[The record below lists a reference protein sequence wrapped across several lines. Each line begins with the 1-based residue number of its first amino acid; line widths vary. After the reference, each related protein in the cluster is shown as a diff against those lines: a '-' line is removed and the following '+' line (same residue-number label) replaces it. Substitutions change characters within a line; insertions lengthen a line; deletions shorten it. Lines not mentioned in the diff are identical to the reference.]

1 MSCPAF
7 HRVVALVALVAMFSC
22 HAGRALAQTPE
33 EFFRANCFSCHT
45 IGGGRLAGPDLRGV
59 GERRE
64 REWLVEFI
72 LNPQAMIS
80 SGDPYAQQ
88 ILDEARGVVMPTVP
102 GISRGRAEAMLDMI
116 AEEGALETSQFA
128 GTQISDRPFTPADI
142 VAGREFFVGS
152 QPFEAG
158 GPACAA
164 CHTVNDLGGLSGGR
178 LGPDLTKVYERIGSR
193 AALAAWLQGP
203 STTTMRPVFSDKP
216 LDSEEILALVAFFEK
231 TAQEPDEDDTVPLL
245 NFFLLGL
252 LGAALALALFDGLWR
267 RRFRAV
273 RRPLVRAN

>member
-1 MSCPAF
+1 MAI
-7 HRVVALVALVAMFSC
+7 
-22 HAGRALAQTPE
+22 AQTPAD
-33 EFFRANCFSCHT
+33 FFRQNCFSCHT
-45 IGGGRLAGPDLRGV
+45 VGGGRLAGPDLKDV
-59 GERRE
+59 ASRRE

-88 ILDEARGVVMPTVP
+88 LLDEARGVVMPTVP
-102 GISRGRAEAMLDMI
+102 GISRGRAEAVLDMI
-116 AEEGALETSQFA
+116 AEESALEESQFA
-128 GTQISDRPFTPADI
+128 GSQISDRPFTAADVVI
-142 VAGREFFVGS
+142 GRELFLGS
-152 QPFEAG
+152 RSFEGG

-193 AALAAWLQGP
+193 PALAAWLQGP
-203 STTTMRPVFSDKP
+203 ATTTMRPVFSGRP
-216 LDSEEILALVAFFEK
+216 LASEEILPLVAFFEK
-231 TAQEPDEDDTVPLL
+231 SAQEPDDDDIVPLL
-245 NFFLLGL
+245 NFFLIGL

>member
-1 MSCPAF
+1 MKPSACRLFTLVSCCLLLWPFLADD
-7 HRVVALVALVAMFSC
+7 AT
-22 HAGRALAQTPE
+22 AQTPE
-33 EFFRANCFSCHT
+33 DFYRQNCLSCHT
-45 IGGGRLAGPDLRGV
+45 IGGGRLAGPDLKGV
-59 GERRE
+59 SERRE

-72 LNPQAMIS
+72 LNPSAMIN
-80 SGDPYAQQ
+80 SGDPYARQ

-102 GISRGRAEAMLDMI
+102 GISRARAESLLDLI
-116 AEEGALETSQFA
+116 AEESALEESQFA
-128 GTQISDRPFTPADI
+128 GSQISDRPFTPEDVI
-142 VAGREFFVGS
+142 VGRDLFVGS
-152 QPFEAG
+152 QSFQTG
-158 GPACAA
+158 GPACSG

-193 AALAAWLQGP
+193 PALAAWLQGP
-203 STTTMRPVFSDKP
+203 ATTTMRPVYAGKP

-231 TAQEPDEDDTVPLL
+231 AAQEPDEDDAVPLL
-245 NFFLLGL
+245 NFFLMGL